1 MNIGRIRTWIKN
13 QRIKKKIMLVYF
25 PLVVIPIIALGFFS
39 YIMNTDAII
48 KNTKKNV
55 LDESRLI
62 VMKIEN
68 VLSSSNASANIL
80 MQDLNKETKLKLIEP
95 DESWQDE
102 LQTSDY
108 DLLNRVED
116 RLDIAM
122 MLFPE
127 VDSAIFIDRSMH
139 VYSTNPALI
148 TGTREGLTSPMF
160 RVIQQSNGKNI
171 GFPMQRRS
179 FWVMS
184 KGDTVY
190 TIGKKILDLETLETI
205 GYLFVNIN
213 EKTFELVYRS
223 VGSLQSS
230 VYYVIDERGNI
241 VSSSDKNRILT
252 PAEHGTEVGGEV
264 SAAGTVEKSGYSDG
278 RKILYTSTGFE
289 QQGWRLVNETPL
301 RELTRDSRQVS
312 IVILV
317 VGLICLLLAVFGA
330 MILSKWIAAPIMSL
344 AQYMKRINEENIDKP
359 LEVGRGDEVGILAAG
374 LNKMMGR
381 IQELLNRVKN
391 EQQKKREFELA
402 LIQEQIKPH
411 FFYNT
416 LDLIYVLCRSGESDE
431 AGRATKALA
440 DFYRIALSNG
450 KDIITL
456 REEIQNVENYLKIQ
470 RIRYA
475 DLFDFSI
482 EIPNELLGC
491 KLPKLTLQPLVEN
504 SIYHG
509 LKEKGEFGHI
519 IITGYKQEESVCIK
533 VSDDGIGFSLPELK
547 QLSLNN
553 TDKNSFGLSS
563 VGERIRLYFGEP
575 YGVNISSKMGEG
587 TDVIVHIPL
596 QMKGNG

>member
-1 MNIGRIRTWIKN
+1 MNIDRIRIWIKN

-48 KNTKKNV
+48 RNTKKNV

-122 MLFPE
+122 LLFPE

-139 VYSTNPALI
+139 VYSTNPALT

-184 KGDTVY
+184 RGDTVY

-213 EKTFELVYRS
+213 EKTFESVYRS

-252 PAEHGTEVGGEV
+252 PAEQGTEVGGEV
-264 SAAGTVEKSGYSDG
+264 SAAGTVEKIGYSDG

-289 QQGWRLVNETPL
+289 QQGWRLINETPL

-317 VGLICLLLAVFGA
+317 IGFICLLLAVFGA
-330 MILSKWIAAPIMSL
+330 MILSKWIATPIMSL

-381 IQELLNRVKN
+381 IQDLLNRVKN

-402 LIQEQIKPH
+402 LILIEPIEMGMTESHWVELQINHPVIKAFNTIPWFDLTNGLSKDNPRRLATPIAGDDPVAKKVVCKLVDELGFDAVDAGGLDH
-411 FFYNT
+411 SWRQQLGTSAFFAE
-416 LDLIYVLCRSGESDE
+416 LDASD
-431 AGRATKALA
+431 L
-440 DFYRIALSNG
+440 RIALS
-450 KDIITL
+450 
-456 REEIQNVENYLKIQ
+456 E
-470 RIRYA
+470 A
-475 DLFDFSI
+475 
-482 EIPNELLGC
+482 IPERGYGIKAIHLSDNELKAEQEINSFYYKEIVRAVHILMEYND
-491 KLPKLTLQPLVEN
+491 LTEAEAMKSLCIHITTGNMLAHEILDCIFEN
-504 SIYHG
+504 KRLH
-509 LKEKGEFGHI
+509 KA
-519 IITGYKQEESVCIK
+519 
-533 VSDDGIGFSLPELK
+533 
-547 QLSLNN
+547 QLSL
-553 TDKNSFGLSS
+553 
-563 VGERIRLYFGEP
+563 
-575 YGVNISSKMGEG
+575 
-587 TDVIVHIPL
+587 
-596 QMKGNG
+596 

>member
-190 TIGKKILDLETLETI
+190 TIGKR
-205 GYLFVNIN
+205 Y
-213 EKTFELVYRS
+213 
-223 VGSLQSS
+223 
-230 VYYVIDERGNI
+230 
-241 VSSSDKNRILT
+241 
-252 PAEHGTEVGGEV
+252 
-264 SAAGTVEKSGYSDG
+264 
-278 RKILYTSTGFE
+278 
-289 QQGWRLVNETPL
+289 
-301 RELTRDSRQVS
+301 
-312 IVILV
+312 
-317 VGLICLLLAVFGA
+317 
-330 MILSKWIAAPIMSL
+330 WI
-344 AQYMKRINEENIDKP
+344 
-359 LEVGRGDEVGILAAG
+359 
-374 LNKMMGR
+374 
-381 IQELLNRVKN
+381 
-391 EQQKKREFELA
+391 
-402 LIQEQIKPH
+402 
-411 FFYNT
+411 
-416 LDLIYVLCRSGESDE
+416 
-431 AGRATKALA
+431 
-440 DFYRIALSNG
+440 
-450 KDIITL
+450 
-456 REEIQNVENYLKIQ
+456 
-470 RIRYA
+470 
-475 DLFDFSI
+475 
-482 EIPNELLGC
+482 
-491 KLPKLTLQPLVEN
+491 
-504 SIYHG
+504 
-509 LKEKGEFGHI
+509 
-519 IITGYKQEESVCIK
+519 
-533 VSDDGIGFSLPELK
+533 
-547 QLSLNN
+547 
-553 TDKNSFGLSS
+553 
-563 VGERIRLYFGEP
+563 
-575 YGVNISSKMGEG
+575 
-587 TDVIVHIPL
+587 
-596 QMKGNG
+596 